1 MVAGLN
7 SAKLKLARAARHL
20 RAIKQ
25 CIAVYSASQP
35 HKIVAK
41 ARGKKKLN
49 IPKPP
54 PRAICILAG
63 EMVYQ
68 MRSALD
74 HLAYNLVKINAQG
87 IILPAGWAE
96 NCDFPLKLRLPK
108 NVSGT
113 PLAYK
118 YFSDRLPGISKPA
131 FAFIESVQPYYRVG
145 AVNNCLRFLAG
156 LSNVD
161 KHRHF
166 NVFGTRVRK
175 SESIRFA
182 SGLRSKSTMALDR
195 GTNLYPIFG
204 WNESD
209 RAVDVHR
216 RFRAFVNFEE
226 EEILGEAVTLPAEY
240 LLKLILDHI
249 NLKIVPAFEK
259 FIKNPR
265 VSGP

>member
-1 MVAGLN
+1 MVTGLN
-7 SAKLKLARAARHL
+7 SAKLKLARAAKHL

-25 CIAVYSASQP
+25 CIAVYSAGQP

-74 HLAYNLVKINAQG
+74 HLAFNLVKINARG
-87 IILPAGWAE
+87 IILPEGWVE

-108 NVSGT
+108 DVCST

-118 YFSDRLPGISKPA
+118 YFSDRLPGISEPA

-156 LSNVD
+156 LSNID

-195 GTNLYPIFG
+195 GTNLHPVFG

-209 RAVDVHR
+209 RAVHVHR
-216 RFRAFVNFEE
+216 RFRAFVNFNERG
-226 EEILGEAVTLPAEY
+226 ILGDAVTLPAEY
-240 LLKLILDHI
+240 LLELILEQI
-249 NLKIVPAFEK
+249 NTLIVPAFER

-265 VSGP
+265 VASP